1 MKKLLSGSV
10 LVLLILFFFQDSNAQ
25 SRGTVFSF
33 ILEDGLVYDGL
44 GNEPVQADVGV
55 VGNTIV
61 AIGDLADRRAAQ
73 RIDAT
78 GLAITPGF
86 IDIHSH
92 ADRTIFDIPLAENY
106 IRQGVTTAIGGPDGS
121 SLYPIGETLSRF
133 GLQPATINF
142 GTLVGHGTI
151 RRQVM
156 GNENRQPTAEELEQ
170 MKRLVDAAMVE
181 GAFGLSSG
189 LKYVPGAYAETEE
202 VIELARVAGLHGGFY
217 KSHMRDEGLELLG
230 SVEETIRIGDEGRLP
245 TQLTHHK
252 VIGKG
257 MWGAS
262 IESLNMVDEAISQGI
277 DVSIDQYP
285 YIASSTSLTVLFPP
299 WSLEGSQ
306 ADLVDRIRNPETR
319 ARIKETI
326 VFNLEEDR
334 GGGDPSNV
342 AIAYCA
348 WDTTLNGKN
357 LAQILEERQQEVTVD
372 NAAELALELQEK
384 GGFSGIFFAMNEED
398 VARIMQHPMTM
409 IASDGG
415 IPPFGVGVPHP
426 RNYGTFARVL
436 GYYVRQQNLL
446 SFEEAIRKMTSLPAQ
461 RLGITDRGHLT
472 VGARA
477 DIAVLDLNAVIDKA
491 TFPEPHQYSEGVHH
505 VFVNGQAVL
514 LEGHLTG
521 TRPGVALRP

>member
-1 MKKLLSGSV
+1 MKKYVFVSATILLFSFLTLASH
-10 LVLLILFFFQDSNAQ
+10 AQ
-25 SRGTVFSF
+25 TRGTIFSF
-33 ILEDGLVYDGL
+33 ILEGGMVYDGL

-55 VGNTIV
+55 VGNTIA
-61 AIGDLADRRAAQ
+61 AIGDLTGRRAAQ

-92 ADRTIFDIPLAENY
+92 ADRTIFDIPMAENY
-106 IRQGVTTAIGGPDGS
+106 IRQGVTTAIGGPDGT
-121 SLYPIGETLSRF
+121 SLYPIGETLHRF
-133 GLQPATINF
+133 TLQPATINF

-156 GNENRQPTAEELEQ
+156 GNENRQPTGEELEQ
-170 MKRLVDAAMVE
+170 MKRLVDAAMRE

-202 VIELARVAGLHGGFY
+202 VIALAQVAGLHGGFY
-217 KSHMRDEGLELLG
+217 KSHMRDEGLKLLA

-262 IESLNMVDEAISQGI
+262 IESLNMVDEAIGQGI

-306 ADLVDRIRNPETR
+306 EDLVARIRNPETR

-334 GGGDPSNV
+334 GGGDPANV

-357 LAQILEERQQEVTVD
+357 LSEILEERGEEVSVD
-372 NAAELALELQEK
+372 NAAELALELQEN

-409 IASDGG
+409 VASDGG
-415 IPPFGVGVPHP
+415 IPPYGVGVPHP

-436 GYYVRQQNLL
+436 GYYVREQNLL

-461 RLGITDRGHLT
+461 RLGITDRGRLA
-472 VGARA
+472 VGTRA
-477 DIAVLDLNAVIDKA
+477 DLAIIDLDKVIDKA
-491 TFPEPHQYSEGVHH
+491 TFPEPHQFSEGVHH
-505 VFVNGQAVL
+505 VFVNGQAVM
-514 LEGHLTG
+514 LEGTLTG
-521 TRPGVALRP
+521 TRPGIALRP